1 MVFPIM
7 LPNPDPNIT
16 FQIWDRDLLSANDF
30 ISEATFNFTQE
41 SIQAFEDDQ
50 SVKIFGSKQK
60 KVEKKPDEKNKNKN
74 DKKDT
79 KDNKEVKKTTSKE
92 EKFTIA
98 LMNAEKP
105 GFTKQAKVGKM
116 ILSFELMPKS
126 M

>member
-16 FQIWDRDLLSANDF
+16 FQIWDRDLLSANDY

-41 SIQAFEDDQ
+41 ALQAFEDDQ
-50 SVKIFGSKQK
+50 SVKIYGT
-60 KVEKKPDEKNKNKN
+60 KNKPVEPKKD
-74 DKKDT
+74 DKKGGAAG
-79 KDNKEVKKTTSKE
+79 KDVKKTTSKE
-92 EKFTIA
+92 EKFTIT

-105 GFTKQAKVGKM
+105 GFTKQAKVGNM
-116 ILSFELMPKS
+116 VLSFELMPKN